1 MKICTATM
9 ENSMEIPQNIKG
21 RAIITSNNFISW
33 YLFKENKNT
42 NKKICMHC
50 QVYYSFIYIGQDM
63 KQPKSCQHVDK
74 KDLVSIQN
82 TA

>member
-1 MKICTATM
+1 M

-63 KQPKSCQHVDK
+63 KQPKCLLKDEQIK
-74 KDLVSIQN
+74 KYVYIHCN
-82 TA
+82 IFWP